1 MLVSYPVVSR
11 IEAPVLAALLA
22 TSAGALIYVGATHL
36 LPPAEREPQRYS
48 LVAVGLGVLL
58 AAGIIATRS

>member
-1 MLVSYPVVSR
+1 MLVSYPVVSL

-36 LPPAEREPQRYS
+36 LPTAEREPQRYS

-58 AAGIIATRS
+58 AAGLIATRS